1 MDKHKAPL
9 TIDASKCPPCTGQ
22 ICIGV
27 CPQGALEEGK
37 NRKPQVIA
45 LVQCTKCGVCVNLC
59 PSKAI
64 TINVSNPK
72 K

>member
-1 MDKHKAPL
+1 MGKPK
-9 TIDASKCPPCTGQ
+9 TSIIIDLSKCLPCTGQ

-27 CPQGALEEGK
+27 CPQAVLEEGK
-37 NRKPQVIA
+37 NRKPQVID
-45 LVQCTKCGVCVNLC
+45 VIECTSCGICVNLC

-64 TINVSNPK
+64 TLNPSEAK